1 MSSPGDPSG
10 DAVTSGV
17 GDAVTLGVEEEFQLL
32 DVETGHVVSRAP
44 AVLAALPA
52 ATPPEWV
59 QGELTQSQVEI
70 ATPVCRSLDELRAHL
85 EHWRRVTS
93 EAAAQAGC
101 VLAASGTPPA
111 GDWREQRS
119 TRSQRYLP
127 LRDGMRHLVDEQLI
141 AGCHVHVGVSSP
153 DLRVAVLDRLRAWM
167 PVLIALTANSPL
179 WLGVDTGFASWR
191 TVHWWRWPVSGPP
204 PAFGTAH
211 DYDQRVAALTATGVA
226 PDESKVYWDVR
237 LSARYP
243 TVEVRATDV
252 CRTVDETL
260 MVAGLV
266 RGLARVALREHASG
280 RPAPDPPPEL
290 MRAATYLAARDGL
303 SDRLVDPVTGRPIPA
318 REAVSALMDRCR
330 PELDATGDLAVVEPV
345 AGEVLRSGTASQR
358 QREAWARGGPQAV
371 LGVIAAAEARL

>member
-1 MSSPGDPSG
+1 MSGPGDPSG

-44 AVLAALPA
+44 SVLAALPA

-93 EAAAQAGC
+93 QAAAQAGC

-111 GDWREQRS
+111 GDWREQRL

-127 LRDGMRHLVDEQLI
+127 LCDGMRHLVDEQLI
-141 AGCHVHVGVSSP
+141 AGCHVHIGVSSP

-211 DYDQRVAALTATGVA
+211 DYDQRVAALTADRNTSPTTGSTTARSPVA
-226 PDESKVYWDVR
+226 S
-237 LSARYP
+237 S
-243 TVEVRATDV
+243 
-252 CRTVDETL
+252 
-260 MVAGLV
+260 
-266 RGLARVALREHASG
+266 SG
-280 RPAPDPPPEL
+280 RHRSMTAETAS
-290 MRAATYLAARDGL
+290 RAGIGR
-303 SDRLVDPVTGRPIPA
+303 PVTGSTSRSVNPSRAA
-318 REAVSALMDRCR
+318 R
-330 PELDATGDLAVVEPV
+330 
-345 AGEVLRSGTASQR
+345 
-358 QREAWARGGPQAV
+358 
-371 LGVIAAAEARL
+371 